1 MNFQTFYVGG
11 ISMSEQETKNQFL
24 EKRSSRRKFIKNSGL
39 TVGGVVLGGALGSL
53 LGKDSTEVTKESHVA
68 SKSSTNYNQALM
80 YFDQAQFAT
89 IEAATEQIF
98 PKTDVGPGAKELL
111 VTYYI
116 DHQLAGNWGLNA
128 KEYMSGPFYPAE
140 ATALFGH
147 QTHLNRQQIFDL
159 GIEALNAEAKKQYDK
174 KFAEVSDEEQIAILT
189 AMEAGEITLN
199 GAVSSSYFFKLLKSA
214 TIEGVYSDPLYGGN
228 KDMQGWKMKNFP
240 GHQMSYTD
248 IIEKEEFVTFEP
260 KSLNSQHNH

>member
-1 MNFQTFYVGG
+1 
-11 ISMSEQETKNQFL
+11 MSEQETKNNFL

-53 LGKDSTEVTKESHVA
+53 LAKDSEVKNDVHVA
-68 SKSSTNYNQALM
+68 SNSSTNYNQALM
-80 YFDQAQFAT
+80 YFDKSQFDT

-98 PKTDVGPGAKELL
+98 PKTDMGPGAKELL
-111 VTYYI
+111 VAYYI

-140 ATALFGH
+140 ASPLFGH

-159 GIEALNAEAKKQYDK
+159 GIEALNTEAQKQFEK
-174 KFAEVSDEEQIAILT
+174 NFNETSDEEQISILT

-199 GAVSSSYFFKLLKSA
+199 GAVTSSYFFNLLKSA
-214 TIEGVYSDPLYGGN
+214 TVEGVYADPLYGGN
-228 KDMQGWKMKNFP
+228 KDMQGWKMKNYP
-240 GHQMSYTD
+240 GHQMSYAD
-248 IIEKEEFVTFEP
+248 IIDKEEFVTYEP
-260 KSLNSQHNH
+260 QSLNSQHNH